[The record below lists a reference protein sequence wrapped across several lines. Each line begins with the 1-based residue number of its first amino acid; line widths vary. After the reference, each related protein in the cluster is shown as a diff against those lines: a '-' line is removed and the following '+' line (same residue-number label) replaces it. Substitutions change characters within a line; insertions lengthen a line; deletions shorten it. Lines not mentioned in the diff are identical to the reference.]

1 MIRKL
6 LLLPFL
12 LSVTVAVA
20 QQREQGNLVIENIP
34 EIPDSLAQR
43 LSQYQNVRSASVAD
57 WHPDGDQLLISTR
70 FGETTQ
76 LHRVSQP
83 MGMRQQITFFDEPVG
98 DGSYCPGADY
108 SGFLFTKD
116 EGGNEFA
123 QLFWYD
129 SETGRTRMLSDG
141 ESRNSNGTWSNQ
153 GDRFVF
159 SST

>member
-57 WHPDGDQLLISTR
+57 WHPDGEQLLISTR

-83 MGMRQQITFFDEPVG
+83 MGVRQQITFFDEPVRAWLLL
-98 DGSYCPGADY
+98 P
-108 SGFLFTKD
+108 
-116 EGGNEFA
+116 
-123 QLFWYD
+123 
-129 SETGRTRMLSDG
+129 
-141 ESRNSNGTWSNQ
+141 
-153 GDRFVF
+153 
-159 SST
+159 